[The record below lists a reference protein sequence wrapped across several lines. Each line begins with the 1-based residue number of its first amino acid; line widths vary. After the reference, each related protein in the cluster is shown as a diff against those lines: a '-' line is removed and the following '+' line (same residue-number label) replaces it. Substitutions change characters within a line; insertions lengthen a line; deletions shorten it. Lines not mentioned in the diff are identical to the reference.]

1 MATTHPVNP
10 TRQTDAGRSA
20 RRWTLVAMSL
30 GFAVVQLD
38 ISVVNVAIKSI
49 GSALGGGVSALQWVV
64 NAYTIG
70 FAAFILTAGALG
82 DRIGARRVFVSGF
95 LLFMVASMVCGLA
108 PDLGV
113 LVGARAI
120 QGIGAAV
127 LVPSSLTLL
136 NHAYTEPAAR
146 SRAVGLWAGGSQ
158 PRALRGAADRRRAD
172 RHPGLACDLLHQR
185 AGGAGGHLPDPALRD
200 RDLAVARPGCRRRRS
215 GARRG
220 DADRARGGD
229 DRGRRP
235 RLRLAAGARRI
246 RAGRGGGR
254 ARSWRSRRGEREP
267 MLPLGLFENRTFSVT
282 AAMGLLINTAF
293 YGLIFVFSLLFQREQ
308 GLTPLQTGLAL
319 APIMIAITFANLLAG
334 RIDQRFG
341 PRRTVAVAIVVV
353 AVACAALLGVGA
365 STGYGAMVVQL
376 TALGAAAGSIIP
388 VITSELLG
396 SVDRTRSGVA
406 AGTLNTLRQ
415 TGSAIGV
422 ALFGSLLRRPWRLH
436 RRACTTRW
444 RSPSACAWPSVRSRR
459 CCAIAP
465 AEDRAGRRARAATV
479 PGRDVGRR
487 RRQGSDRRRSGRAP
501 SAGAGRSRRSRLNAS
516 SSSACE
522 IALSIASGRPRRQH
536 ASQVGPVARDTR
548 AARRRGR

>member
-1 MATTHPVNP
+1 MTTTEPL
-10 TRQTDAGRSA
+10 TRTRVEDRSA

-49 GSALGGGVSALQWVV
+49 GTALGGGVSALQWVV

-95 LLFMVASMVCGLA
+95 VLFMVASAICGLA

-146 SRAVGLWAGGSQ
+146 SRAVGLWLAGASLALSGGPLIGGVLIATLGWRAIFFINVPVALVGIYLSRRYASETSQSRDRGVDVGGQVLAVLALTALVAATIEGGVRGFGS
-158 PRALRGAADRRRAD
+158 PVVLAGFALAALAGAAFVVVEARGAR
-172 RHPGLACDLLHQR
+172 
-185 AGGAGGHLPDPALRD
+185 
-200 RDLAVARPGCRRRRS
+200 
-215 GARRG
+215 
-220 DADRARGGD
+220 
-229 DRGRRP
+229 
-235 RLRLAAGARRI
+235 
-246 RAGRGGGR
+246 
-254 ARSWRSRRGEREP
+254 P
-267 MLPLGLFENRTFSVT
+267 MLPLRLFENRTFSVT
-282 AAMGLLINTAF
+282 AAMGLLINIAF

-319 APIMIAITFANLLAG
+319 APIMIAITISNLLAG

-341 PRRTVAVAIVVV
+341 PRRTVAVAIAVV
-353 AVACAALLGVGA
+353 AAACAGLLGVGA
-365 STGYGAMVVQL
+365 STGYGGMVVQL
-376 TALGAAAGSIIP
+376 AALGAAAGSVIP
-388 VITSELLG
+388 VLTSELLG

-422 ALFGSLLRRPWRLH
+422 SLFGSLLARRGGFTAGVHASL
-436 RRACTTRW
+436 AITVGL
-444 RSPSACAWPSVRSRR
+444 CA
-459 CCAIAP
+459 AIGALTP
-465 AEDRAGRRARAATV
+465 LLRDRAG
-479 PGRDVGRR
+479 
-487 RRQGSDRRRSGRAP
+487 
-501 SAGAGRSRRSRLNAS
+501 
-516 SSSACE
+516 
-522 IALSIASGRPRRQH
+522 
-536 ASQVGPVARDTR
+536 
-548 AARRRGR
+548 

>member
-1 MATTHPVNP
+1 MSTTQASIPAP
-10 TRQTDAGRSA
+10 QPAGRSA

-64 NAYTIG
+64 DAYTIG

-95 LLFMVASMVCGLA
+95 FGFMVASVACGLA

-146 SRAVGLWAGGSQ
+146 AHAVGLWLAGASLALSGGPLIGGVLIATLGWRAIFFINVPVALTGIYLSRRYATETSQ
-158 PRALRGAADRRRAD
+158 SADRGVD
-172 RHPGLACDLLHQR
+172 VGGQVLAVLTLT
-185 AGGAGGHLPDPALRD
+185 ALVLATIEGGARGFGSPLVLGGFAL
-200 RDLAVARPGCRRRRS
+200 AA
-215 GARRG
+215 
-220 DADRARGGD
+220 
-229 DRGRRP
+229 
-235 RLRLAAGARRI
+235 AAGAVFV
-246 RAGRGGGR
+246 AVEARGTR
-254 ARSWRSRRGEREP
+254 P
-267 MLPLGLFENRTFSVT
+267 MLPLQLFQNRTFSVT
-282 AAMGLLINTAF
+282 AGMGLLMNIAF

-319 APIMIAITFANLLAG
+319 APIMVAITIANLLAG

-353 AVACAALLGVGA
+353 AIACAALLGVGA
-365 STGYGAMVVQL
+365 STAYGAMVVQL
-376 TALGAAAGSIIP
+376 TAIGAAVGSIIP

-422 ALFGSLLRRPWRLH
+422 ALFGSLLAGRGGFTAGVHASL
-436 RRACTTRW
+436 
-444 RSPSACAWPSVRSRR
+444 
-459 CCAIAP
+459 AITAGLCVAVGVLAP
-465 AEDRAGRRARAATV
+465 LLRDRAR
-479 PGRDVGRR
+479 
-487 RRQGSDRRRSGRAP
+487 
-501 SAGAGRSRRSRLNAS
+501 
-516 SSSACE
+516 
-522 IALSIASGRPRRQH
+522 
-536 ASQVGPVARDTR
+536 
-548 AARRRGR
+548 

>member
-1 MATTHPVNP
+1 MTTTQPETTTGQSDP
-10 TRQTDAGRSA
+10 GRSA

-49 GSALGGGVSALQWVV
+49 GSALGGGVSDLQWVV

-82 DRIGARRVFVSGF
+82 DRIGARRVFISGF
-95 LLFMVASMVCGLA
+95 FLFMVASAVCGLA
-108 PDLGV
+108 PNLGV
-113 LVGARAI
+113 LIAARAI

-146 SRAVGLWAGGSQ
+146 SHAVGLWLAGASTALSGGPLIGGILIATLGWRAIFFINVPVALAGIYLTRRYAAETSQSRDRGVDVPGQVLAVLTLTALVAATIEGGSRGFGS
-158 PRALRGAADRRRAD
+158 PLVLAGFALAA
-172 RHPGLACDLLHQR
+172 
-185 AGGAGGHLPDPALRD
+185 
-200 RDLAVARPGCRRRRS
+200 
-215 GARRG
+215 
-220 DADRARGGD
+220 
-229 DRGRRP
+229 
-235 RLRLAAGARRI
+235 AAGASFV
-246 RAGRGGGR
+246 AVEARG
-254 ARSWRSRRGEREP
+254 ARP
-267 MLPLGLFENRTFSVT
+267 MLPLRLFENRTFSVT
-282 AAMGLLINTAF
+282 AAMGLLINIAF

-308 GLTPLQTGLAL
+308 GLTPLETGLAL
-319 APIMIAITFANLLAG
+319 APIMIAITIANLLAG

-376 TALGAAAGSIIP
+376 AALGAAAGSIIP

-422 ALFGSLLRRPWRLH
+422 ALFGSLLARRGGFTAGVHTSL
-436 RRACTTRW
+436 
-444 RSPSACAWPSVRSRR
+444 
-459 CCAIAP
+459 AITVGLCVAIGALTP
-465 AEDRAGRRARAATV
+465 LLRDRAG
-479 PGRDVGRR
+479 
-487 RRQGSDRRRSGRAP
+487 
-501 SAGAGRSRRSRLNAS
+501 
-516 SSSACE
+516 
-522 IALSIASGRPRRQH
+522 
-536 ASQVGPVARDTR
+536 
-548 AARRRGR
+548 